1 MPPPAVQH
9 NKVAYL
15 ATAFRDVD
23 ADSDLG
29 KVLACLRFMEGLP
42 AFGAYKRRSIEM
54 LRLSQGMSVLDV
66 GCGLGFDVAR
76 LSDAV
81 GPQGRAVGVDNSDKL
96 LNAARVAFGEHTGVE
111 LCLGDAEALEFADS
125 SFDGV
130 RVDRTLQHVADPQV
144 VISEMHRVLR
154 PNRWAVCA
162 EPDWGTFV
170 IDTSPTTTTA
180 QIVTRW
186 RDGFRNPWIGR
197 QLLHR
202 LRSAGFQNTWV
213 EGFIL
218 VADGLDAVDMVYDIR
233 QTMKQLGNDGESLDQ
248 LNEWYATLTSRDR
261 ENGVLGSV
269 TLFLAGGQKAPDDGA
284 VEQNLKTVPDGD

>member
-1 MPPPAVQH
+1 MQPAIEH
-9 NKVAYL
+9 NEAAYL

-29 KVLACLRFMEGLP
+29 KVLTCLRFMEGLP

-54 LRLSQGMSVLDV
+54 MQLSSGASALDI

-76 LSDAV
+76 LRDVV
-81 GPQGRAVGVDNSDKL
+81 GPSGRAVGVDSSDKL
-96 LNAARVAFGEHTGVE
+96 LGAARGAFGEPAGIE
-111 LCLGDAEALEFADS
+111 WCLGDAEHLEFSDS
-125 SFDGV
+125 SLDGV
-130 RVDRTLQHVADPQV
+130 RVDRTLQHLAHPQA
-144 VISEMHRVLR
+144 VIGEMRRVLR

-170 IDTSPTTTTA
+170 IDADSTVITE
-180 QIVTRW
+180 QIVKRW

-197 QLLHR
+197 QLLRR

-218 VADGLDAVDMVYDIR
+218 VADGLDAINTVYDIQ
-233 QTMKQLGNDGESLDQ
+233 QTMRQLSRTGESSVELDGWYDGLVSRDGE
-248 LNEWYATLTSRDR
+248 A
-261 ENGVLGSV
+261 GVTASV
-269 TLFLAGGQKAPDDGA
+269 TLFLAGGQKAPGGGA
-284 VEQNLKTVPDGD
+284 DEQDFRMAPDGQ

>member
-1 MPPPAVQH
+1 MQPTIEH
-9 NKVAYL
+9 SDIAYL

-29 KVLACLRFMEGLP
+29 KVLTCLRFMEGLP

-54 LRLSQGMSVLDV
+54 MRLSSGASALDI

-76 LSDAV
+76 LNDIV
-81 GPQGRAVGVDNSDKL
+81 GPLGRAVGVDNSDKL
-96 LNAARVAFGEHTGVE
+96 LSAASGAFEERDGIEW
-111 LCLGDAEALEFADS
+111 CLGEAEHLEFTDD

-130 RVDRTLQHVADPQV
+130 RIDRTLQHVASPQA
-144 VISEMHRVLR
+144 VIAEMHRVLR
-154 PNRWAVCA
+154 PNGWAVCA

-170 IDTSPTTTTA
+170 IDTEPTAITT

-186 RDGFRNPWIGR
+186 RNGFRNPWIGR
-197 QLLHR
+197 QLLRR

-218 VADGLDAVDMVYDIR
+218 VADGLDSVDTVYDIQ
-233 QTMKQLGNDGESLDQ
+233 QTMKQLARAGESAAKLDQ
-248 LNEWYATLTSRDR
+248 WYGDLASRDR
-261 ENGVLGSV
+261 ESGITASV
-269 TLFLAGGQKAPDDGA
+269 TLFLAGGQKAREGGA
-284 VEQNLKTVPDGD
+284 GKQGLREAPDGS

>member
-1 MPPPAVQH
+1 MQPSVEH
-9 NKVAYL
+9 SDVAYL

-54 LRLSQGMSVLDV
+54 LHPFPGASILDV

-76 LSDAV
+76 LSDVV
-81 GPQGRAVGVDNSDKL
+81 GPQGRAIGLDNSDKL
-96 LNAARVAFGEHTGVE
+96 LSAAKRAFGQRDGIDWH
-111 LCLGDAEALEFADS
+111 LGDAEGLDFADS
-125 SFDGV
+125 SLDGV
-130 RVDRTLQHVADPQV
+130 RVDRTLQHVADPQK
-144 VISEMHRVLR
+144 VIVEMHRVLR
-154 PNRWAVCA
+154 PGRWAVCA

-170 IDTSPTTTTA
+170 IDAEPTSTTE

-197 QLLHR
+197 QLLRR
-202 LRSAGFQNTWV
+202 LRNAGFHNTWV

-218 VADGLDAVDMVYDIR
+218 VADGLHAVDMVYDIQ
-233 QTMKQLGNDGESLDQ
+233 QTMKQLSEADGSAETLG
-248 LNEWYATLTSRDR
+248 EWYEALIARDHQA
-261 ENGVLGSV
+261 GVTASV
-269 TLFLAGGQKAPDDGA
+269 TLFLAGGQKVPEGNASRLSLTAVHDGR
-284 VEQNLKTVPDGD
+284 